1 MLVDPSNRAPE
12 EGGGDTGRDPFAAC
26 DKAARGARSANTE
39 RAVRSDLTIYWAW
52 CTERGVPA
60 LPASAKTIAAFVD
73 AMAKSRAPATVRRY
87 VATIAAAHRA
97 VGSKETAGSEPVRV
111 ALQRMHREHGR
122 RQAQAKGLTEALRN
136 RLLEATGDR
145 LVDARNRALLAV
157 AYDTLLRRAELVA
170 VQVADIVE
178 EIDGAATVL
187 VRRSK
192 ADPEGEGAMAYV
204 APDSMAL
211 VREWLQRSGISEGRV
226 FRSLC
231 RGHRRRRARRGRGLE
246 NLQEN
251 GARRRACPRRWSSK
265 SPGTAPGWAPRKT
278 WWRAA
283 SVWPAILNAGR
294 WKTTAMVHRYC
305 ERLLARRS
313 GAAQLARLQHRG

>member
-73 AMAKSRAPATVRRY
+73 AMAKTRAPATVRRY

-211 VREWLQRSGISEGRV
+211 VHEWLKGSGIGKGRV
-226 FRSLC
+226 FRSLS
-231 RGHRRRRARRGRGLE
+231 RGIIGDGLGASEVSRIFKRMARDADLPIEVVEQISGHSTRV
-246 NLQEN
+246 
-251 GARRRACPRRWSSK
+251 GA
-265 SPGTAPGWAPRKT
+265 TQDMV
-278 WWRAA
+278 A
-283 SVWPAILNAGR
+283 SGITMPAIMNAGR

>member
-1 MLVDPSNRAPE
+1 MPL
-12 EGGGDTGRDPFAAC
+12 
-26 DKAARGARSANTE
+26 
-39 RAVRSDLTIYWAW
+39 
-52 CTERGVPA
+52 
-60 LPASAKTIAAFVD
+60 
-73 AMAKSRAPATVRRY
+73 
-87 VATIAAAHRA
+87 HRA

-231 RGHRRRRARRGRGLE
+231 RGIVGDGLGAGEVSRIFKRMARDAELPAEVVEQISGHSTRV
-246 NLQEN
+246 
-251 GARRRACPRRWSSK
+251 GATQDMVA
-265 SPGTAPGWAPRKT
+265 GGIGMA
-278 WWRAA
+278 
-283 SVWPAILNAGR
+283 AILNAGR
-294 WKTTAMVHRYC
+294 WKTTAMVIRYC
-305 ERLLARRS
+305 EQLLARRS

>member
-1 MLVDPSNRAPE
+1 MLVDALRRASE

-26 DKAARGARSANTE
+26 AKAARGAISANTE

-73 AMAKSRAPATVRRY
+73 AMAKIRAPATVRRY

-97 VGSKETAGSEPVRV
+97 IGKKETAGSEPVRL
-111 ALQRMHREHGR
+111 ALQRMHQEHGR

-192 ADPEGEGAMAYV
+192 TDPEGRGAQVYL
-204 APDSMAL
+204 APGSVEL
-211 VREWLQRSGISEGRV
+211 VREWLERSGMSEGRI

-231 RGHRRRRARRGRGLE
+231 RGIVGDGLGAGEVSRIFKRMARDADLPMEVVEQISGHSTRV
-246 NLQEN
+246 
-251 GARRRACPRRWSSK
+251 GA
-265 SPGTAPGWAPRKT
+265 TQDMV
-278 WWRAA
+278 A
-283 SVWPAILNAGR
+283 SGIGMAAILQAGR
-294 WKTTAMVHRYC
+294 WKTTAMVIRYC
-305 ERLLARRS
+305 EQLLALRS

>member
-1 MLVDPSNRAPE
+1 MLVDAPSCAPE
-12 EGGGDTGRDPFAAC
+12 EGGGDTRRDPFAAC
-26 DKAARGARSANTE
+26 AKAARGALSANTE
-39 RAVRSDLTIYWAW
+39 RAVRSDLGIYGAW
-52 CTERGVPA
+52 CTERCVPA

-231 RGHRRRRARRGRGLE
+231 RGIVGDGLGAGEVSRIFKRMARDAELPAEVVEQISGHSTRV
-246 NLQEN
+246 
-251 GARRRACPRRWSSK
+251 GATQDMVA
-265 SPGTAPGWAPRKT
+265 GGIGMA
-278 WWRAA
+278 
-283 SVWPAILNAGR
+283 AILNAGR
-294 WKTTAMVHRYC
+294 WKTTAMVIRYC
-305 ERLLARRS
+305 EQLLARRS